1 MRTKKARGLR
11 WVVLTVLLLLP
22 VWGADTAG
30 AQEHDHPTTTTTRPG
45 ATTSTTRPGATTTTT
60 EHDHPTTSTTTPG
73 PTTTTTRPQVP
84 GNPGTRT
91 TKIRYGPWAQQ
102 AAVENPDGSHGHWHS
117 GNQFAFNVQ
126 KPCTNCYITGMQ
138 ANLTYPDGTTGGYST
153 GSQLHHM
160 VLFNR
165 QAGKTDATCDVG
177 FPFPL
182 GALFGQRFFASG
194 DERTFVRF
202 PAGYGYFV
210 GADSNWTLI
219 WDLAGMSRTPK
230 TVYYDVTYN
239 WVPAPANLSNVEPIW
254 FDVAQCGFSTFTAMP
269 GPSTHSWSWTVNR
282 PGDIVALGGHGHDGT
297 IDIDIVNDSTG
308 QLICKSRAGYGESP
322 LYTDPEHGA
331 EHISSMSTCL
341 GTPVARITN
350 GQRVTMNAHYNMA
363 KQDDGQMGIVMAF
376 VGPPRTGGGGGCF
389 RSTNTDHTAAG
400 RAATF
405 LFWSW
410 AVGSG
415 NYLGAPGDTTS
426 LREGPAG
433 TWTKVDAC

>member
-1 MRTKKARGLR
+1 MTIEARRTLR
-11 WVVLTVLLLLP
+11 FVVLTLLLLLP
-22 VWGADTAG
+22 IWAVGAGTSS
-30 AQEHDHPTTTTTRPG
+30 AQEHDPNDPHPHPTTTAP
-45 ATTSTTRPGATTTTT
+45 
-60 EHDHPTTSTTTPG
+60 PG
-73 PTTTTTRPQVP
+73 PTTTTTAPP
-84 GNPGTRT
+84 SPNNPGTRT
-91 TKIRYGPWAQQ
+91 SVIRYGPYAQQ

-117 GNQFAFNVQ
+117 GNQFAFNVE
-126 KPCTNCYITGMQ
+126 KPCTNCYITGMK
-138 ANLTYPDGTTGGYST
+138 ANLVYPDGTTGGYST

-194 DERTFVRF
+194 DERTYVRF
-202 PAGYGYFV
+202 PAGYGYQV
-210 GADSNWTLI
+210 GADANWTLI
-219 WDLAGMSRTPK
+219 WDLAGMSRVPK
-230 TVYYDVTYN
+230 TVYYQVTYE
-239 WVPAPANLSNVEPIW
+239 WVPAPANLENVEPVW

-297 IDIDIVNDSTG
+297 IDIDVVNDTTG
-308 QLICKSRAGYGESP
+308 RVICESVAGYGESP
-322 LYTDPEHGA
+322 LYIDPEHGD

-341 GTPVARITN
+341 GTPVAKVTN
-350 GQRVTMNAHYNMA
+350 GQRVTINAHYDMA

-376 VGPPRTGGGGGCF
+376 VGPPLSSGGGCV
-389 RSTNTDHTAAG
+389 RATNTEHTSAG

-405 LFWSW
+405 LFWTW

-415 NYLGAPGDTTS
+415 NYLGGPADTTS
-426 LREGPAG
+426 LREGPTG
-433 TWTKVDAC
+433 TWTMVPAC